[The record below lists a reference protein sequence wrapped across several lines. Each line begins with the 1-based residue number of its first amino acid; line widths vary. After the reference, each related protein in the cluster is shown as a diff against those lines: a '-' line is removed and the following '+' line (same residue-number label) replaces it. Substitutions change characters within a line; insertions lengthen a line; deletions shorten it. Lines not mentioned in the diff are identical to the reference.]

1 MVGATTAGLLAISLS
16 LVVVSPAHA
25 DEVTPG
31 SYNTVS
37 PTRVLDTRYGIG
49 APKASI
55 APLSTVNFA
64 IPDTLSS
71 SYGAVLLEVTVVNPT
86 APGYATVFPTGSPRP
101 VVSNVNFQLGQ
112 NVPNMVVTT
121 VGPNN
126 RVSIFN
132 GSKGTVDLLA
142 DVQGFFAGGSNTG
155 ENPGTLKTVTPTRLL
170 DTRSGLGTSVEGK
183 VAPRS
188 VTKVK
193 IAGRGSVPA
202 NASAVAINITAVGS
216 AGKGFITAFPGTPRP
231 EVSTVNFEAGQNR
244 ANLAL
249 AQIGTDGTI
258 SLYNGSTSTVDLLA
272 DVTGYFVGGGTP
284 EVDGSYV
291 PSSTVRVID
300 TRQSGSSTGFVPSL
314 ATLRVPIFP
323 AGEPFASYI
332 KAVAINVT
340 AVGPQAAGFF
350 TTWDGTTTVPA
361 VSNVNFQAKHDAAG
375 SIVVPVND
383 DGTISIYNG
392 SFGNVDMIVDLD
404 GLITAIPPAVDPSS
418 NQAHR
423 SAPTAAQLLAATEKF
438 LSTQHAPTIIRSTR

>member
-16 LVVVSPAHA
+16 LAVVSPAHA
-25 DEVTPG
+25 DDVTPG

-49 APKASI
+49 AMKASI
-55 APLSTVNFA
+55 APLSTVSFA
-64 IPDTLSS
+64 IPDTFSS
-71 SYGAVLLEVTVVNPT
+71 SYGAVLLEVTVVNPM

-112 NVPNMVVTT
+112 NVPNMVVAT
-121 VGPNN
+121 VGANN

-142 DVQGFFAGGSNTG
+142 DVQGYFAGGANTG
-155 ENPGTLKTVTPTRLL
+155 ENPGTLTTVTPTRLL
-170 DTRSGLGTSVEGK
+170 DTRSGLGTAVKGK
-183 VAPRS
+183 VTPRS
-188 VTKVK
+188 VTKLVV
-193 IAGRGSVPA
+193 AGRSGVPA

-216 AGKGFITAFPGTPRP
+216 AGKGYITAFPGTPRP

-249 AQIGTDGTI
+249 AEIGTDGTI

-284 EVDGSYV
+284 AVDGSYV

-300 TRQSGSSTGFVPSL
+300 TRQSGKSGGYVPSL

-323 AGEPFASYI
+323 AGEPYASYI

-340 AVGPQAAGFF
+340 AVGPQAAGFL

-392 SFGNVDMIVDLD
+392 SFGNVDLIVDLD
-404 GLITAIPPAVDPSS
+404 GLVTAIPEAPDATSD
-418 NQAHR
+418 QAHR
-423 SAPTAAQLLAATEKF
+423 SAPTTAQLLAATQKF
-438 LSTQHAPTIIRSTR
+438 LSTPHAPTIIRSTR